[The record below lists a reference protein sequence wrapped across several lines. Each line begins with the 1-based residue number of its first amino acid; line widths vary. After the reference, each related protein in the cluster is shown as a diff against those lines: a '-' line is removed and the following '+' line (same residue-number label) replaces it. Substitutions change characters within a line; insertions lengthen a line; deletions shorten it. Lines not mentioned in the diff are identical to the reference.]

1 MKFINRIIP
10 WIAALILFLI
20 LEKLL
25 QAPKQVYWLTLVS
38 FLVIILGVWQLI
50 NRRIKDEKFWY
61 LIITPLFLF
70 AGGLFFL
77 SFLEGRFFK
86 QFFVVVLSVLI
97 WVFLKVVFLK
107 FHFRARYQAYSLEN
121 ISTHFNLIAVFLIA
135 SSFFNLTIFLG
146 VPAWLLVIIFAT
158 INVLLIYQLVR
169 LSDVTLSIGWPYVVV
184 ITLIA
189 TEIFWAVS
197 FLPTSVYING
207 LIVTIVYYLVTGL
220 ARNRLL
226 GVWQKQVIKRYLLI
240 SLISLAAILLSAKWF

>member
-10 WIAALILFLI
+10 WVAAVILFAV
-20 LEKLL
+20 LENLL
-25 QAPKQVYWLTLVS
+25 KAPKQIYWLTLVS
-38 FLVIILGVWQLI
+38 FLVIILGVWQLT
-50 NRRIKDEKFWY
+50 NRRLKDEKFWY
-61 LIITPLFLF
+61 LIVTPLFLF

-86 QFFVVVLSVLI
+86 QFFVIVLSVLV
-97 WVFLKVVFLK
+97 WVFLQVVFLK
-107 FHFRARYQAYSLEN
+107 FHLRAKYQAYSLEN
-121 ISTHFNLIAVFLIA
+121 IATHFNLITVFLIA

-146 VPAWLLVIIFAT
+146 VPAWLLVIIFAI
-158 INVLLIYQLVR
+158 INILLIYQLVR
-169 LSDVTLSIGWPYVVV
+169 LSDIALAVGWPYVVV

-189 TEIFWAVS
+189 AEIFWAVS

-207 LIVTIVYYLVTGL
+207 LIVTIVYYLITGL

-240 SLISLAAILLSAKWF
+240 SLISLAVVLLSAKWF